1 MLHKTF
7 MIPGRIPSKKN
18 SRNIFVKGGRIQ
30 NTPSSKYE
38 KWHKMAGYRLLVQ
51 GSLQVKI
58 NVVLGIDVVFYFP
71 DNRKKDM
78 SNAAESIMDLLV
90 DSRII
95 KDDSWQHVNSLFLYA
110 MGIDRKNPRAEIT
123 IKYL

>member
-1 MLHKTF
+1 
-7 MIPGRIPSKKN
+7 
-18 SRNIFVKGGRIQ
+18 
-30 NTPSSKYE
+30 
-38 KWHKMAGYRLLVQ
+38 MAGYRLLVQ